1 MSEPDID
8 VRVERAL
15 FLFVPRSSE
24 GQAFVEKRLA
34 HADRIGAAYALDHGE
49 GRSMIQQMID
59 DGMVVS
65 RVRDPE

>member
-15 FLFVPRSSE
+15 FLFVPRTTE
-24 GQAFVEKRLA
+24 GRAFVEKWLT
-34 HADRIGAAYALDHGE
+34 HADRIGSAYALDHRE
-49 GRSMIQQMID
+49 GRTVIQQMID